1 MTREQQ
7 IIRASWV
14 GISVNGVLAIL
25 KLFGGYWFDSLA
37 VIGDGLDSSNDV
49 LTYIITFIAARIM
62 MRPPDPKFPYGYNR
76 VEAIATKL
84 LSFFI
89 FFVGAQLVYSSSI
102 DLWKGTSSHI
112 PHFGAVIITLFSV
125 FTKLALSY
133 VHMKQG
139 KAIKSKMLVAN
150 AINMR
155 NDIILS
161 ISVLVGVSLSIA
173 FSLDWIDHLVALIVG
188 LWILKVA
195 FDLFKETSAELMDMV
210 DDTFIYDQIFDA
222 VDKVEGAHNPHRVRV
237 RRLSN
242 LIMIDIDIEV
252 DPELPMKDVHKI
264 GIQVEDEIKRNVDGV
279 YDIMLHFEP
288 IGNIENE
295 EKFGVSL
302 RPNL

>member
-14 GISVNGVLAIL
+14 GISVNGILAIL
-25 KLFGGYWFDSLA
+25 KLSGGYWFDSLA

-89 FFVGAQLVYSSSI
+89 FFIGAQLVYSSII
-102 DLWKGTSSHI
+102 DLWKGTASHV

-125 FTKLALSY
+125 FTKLTLSY
-133 VHMKQG
+133 MHMKQG

-161 ISVLVGVSLSIA
+161 LSVLIGVTLSIV
-173 FSLDWIDHLVALIVG
+173 FSLDLIDHLVALIVG

-195 FDLFKETSAELMDMV
+195 FDLFKETSAELMDMI
-210 DDTFIYDQIFDA
+210 DDTLIYDQIFEA
-222 VDKVEGAHNPHRVRV
+222 VNKVEGAHNPHRVRV

-242 LIMIDIDIEV
+242 LIMIDLDIEV
-252 DPELPMKDVHKI
+252 DPELPMKSVHKI
-264 GIQVEDEIKRNVDGV
+264 GIKVEDEIKLNVEGV

-288 IGNIENE
+288 LGNIENE

-302 RPNL
+302 RPDL